1 MRIYPPLL
9 IHSVLILD
17 AVMVVVCVVHNL
29 IINAVAFVVTRA
41 PALAR
46 VAAAVVL
53 VLLLVGL

>member
-1 MRIYPPLL
+1 
-9 IHSVLILD
+9 
-17 AVMVVVCVVHNL
+17 MVVVCVVHNL